1 MLRRWYPTLLST
13 IACLALPF
21 SWAAQAKNQHSQS
34 FSEYDIKAVYVYRL
48 ASFIRW
54 PEGKKNNIKYCTLGE
69 DKTTRSLHALFAQP
83 GSRGELKATS
93 SLTDAAL
100 HCDLL
105 FITHDAIQPI
115 TPLPQYKGLLTISD
129 SPNMLS
135 EGGMIELRTLNYQ
148 IKPALH
154 RDNIQN
160 GQLEVSSQLLRITLL
175 IAGSDGENGGTHE

>member
-1 MLRRWYPTLLST
+1 MLRRLYPALLYT
-13 IACLALPF
+13 IACLALPL
-21 SWAAQAKNQHSQS
+21 SWAAQAKNQHSQR
-34 FSEYDIKAVYVYRL
+34 FSEHDIKAVYVYRL

-54 PEGKKNNIKYCTLGE
+54 PEGKNSNIKYCTLGE
-69 DKTTRSLHALFAQP
+69 DRTTRSLHALFEKP
-83 GSRGELKATS
+83 SSRGKLEAIA

-148 IKPALH
+148 IKPILH
-154 RDNIQN
+154 KGNIHN
-160 GQLEVSSQLLRITLL
+160 GLLTVSSQLLRIAL
-175 IAGSDGENGGTHE
+175 IADAKEDKGGKYE

>member
-1 MLRRWYPTLLST
+1 MLRRWCPTLLST
-13 IACLALPF
+13 FACLALPL

-34 FSEYDIKAVYVYRL
+34 FSEHDIKAVYVYRL

-54 PEGKKNNIKYCTLGE
+54 PEGKKNNIKYCTLGQDE
-69 DKTTRSLHALFAQP
+69 TTRSLDALFSKP
-83 GSRGELKATS
+83 GSRGKLNATP

-154 RDNIQN
+154 RDNIHL
-160 GQLEVSSQLLRITLL
+160 GQLTVSSLLLRIALL
-175 IAGSDGENGGTHE
+175 TEDSHEESGGNHE